1 MRDSMKKPIITK
13 KFIIMLLGIFLFI
26 AVFFWIVVWINT
38 AIYVKDSQLK
48 ITEDIMPS
56 DAVLMQ
62 KEFGID
68 LPPEA
73 KISRLGYCSDRTV
86 IRIEGVTDLNVFL
99 TETLHWELDEEEAE
113 KLSVKI
119 IRDISGNNIEMFED
133 MYGKNRIMTSYMNSE
148 YQTDPVYYLPQTR
161 FFLIDEKLV
170 IEISKERA
178 IPENRTIL
186 REIVNR

>member
-1 MRDSMKKPIITK
+1 MKKPIINK

-26 AVFFWIVVWINT
+26 AVFFYIVVWINT
-38 AIYVKDSQLK
+38 VIYVKDSQLK

-73 KISRLGYCSDRTV
+73 EITRFGYSSDRTV

-99 TETLHWELDEEEAE
+99 TETLHWELDAEEAQA
-113 KLSVKI
+113 LSNRI
-119 IRDISGNNIEMFED
+119 YNRINDRRDEEYED
-133 MYGKNRIMTSYMNSE
+133 MYGTKRNMTFFSNSE
-148 YQTDPVYYLPQTR
+148 FQSVPVSYSPKTS
-161 FFLIDEKLV
+161 FFMVDGKLV

-178 IPENRTIL
+178 TPENRERF

>member
-1 MRDSMKKPIITK
+1 MKKPIINK

-26 AVFFWIVVWINT
+26 AVFFYIVVWINT
-38 AIYVKDSQLK
+38 VIYVKVSQLK

-73 KISRLGYCSDRTV
+73 EITRFGYSSDRTV

-99 TETLHWELDEEEAE
+99 TETLHWELDAEEAQA
-113 KLSVKI
+113 LSNRI
-119 IRDISGNNIEMFED
+119 YNRINDRRDEEYED
-133 MYGKNRIMTSYMNSE
+133 MYGTKRNMTFFSNSE
-148 YQTDPVYYLPQTR
+148 FQSVPVSYSPKTS
-161 FFLIDEKLV
+161 FFMVDGKLV

-178 IPENRTIL
+178 TPENRERF

>member
-1 MRDSMKKPIITK
+1 MRDSMKKPIITLR
-13 KFIIMLLGIFLFI
+13 FIMVFLGIFLLLLVFV
-26 AVFFWIVVWINT
+26 AVRVYL
-38 AIYVKDSQLK
+38 YVQASQLK
-48 ITEDIMPS
+48 ITEDVHVS
-56 DAVLMQ
+56 DSILLQ

-73 KISRLGYCSDRTV
+73 EITRFGYSSDRTV

>member
-86 IRIEGVTDLNVFL
+86 IRIEGVTDLNVF
-99 TETLHWELDEEEAE
+99 
-113 KLSVKI
+113 
-119 IRDISGNNIEMFED
+119 
-133 MYGKNRIMTSYMNSE
+133 
-148 YQTDPVYYLPQTR
+148 
-161 FFLIDEKLV
+161 
-170 IEISKERA
+170 
-178 IPENRTIL
+178 
-186 REIVNR
+186 